1 MTPRLVI
8 RPYILDP
15 RLPATS
21 FEPPSS
27 HYDDIASTNWT
38 AGKPPSKKEYFEK
51 KFTGGEEA
59 LKAFEQ
65 KIDKNAKEA
74 GVDWKWTWRS
84 ENAKVGATWDAHRLV
99 WLAGEV
105 AQEGASSGASEL
117 LLDAAQSDDDK
128 YPASRQ
134 EVSMERLYKAF
145 HTTDDAQMDLSNRDY
160 TSRLAHELG
169 LFASVQE
176 AKNWLESDA
185 GDSELAQALMVAQM
199 NGVQSVPFFV
209 IQDGS
214 DHLNGSG
221 SYDEFM
227 KMFDMAAALHR

>member
-51 KFTGGEEA
+51 KFTVDLEEREYQGGS
-59 LKAFEQ
+59 
-65 KIDKNAKEA
+65 D
-74 GVDWKWTWRS
+74 WTWRS

-105 AQEGASSGASEL
+105 AQEGASSGASGL
-117 LLDAAQSDDDK
+117 LVDAAQSDDDK
-128 YPASRQ
+128 YPASMQ
-134 EVSMERLYKAF
+134 EVTMEHLYKAF

-176 AKNWLESDA
+176 AKKWLESDA
-185 GDSELAQALMVAQM
+185 GDSELAQALVVAQM

-221 SYDEFM
+221 SYEEFM